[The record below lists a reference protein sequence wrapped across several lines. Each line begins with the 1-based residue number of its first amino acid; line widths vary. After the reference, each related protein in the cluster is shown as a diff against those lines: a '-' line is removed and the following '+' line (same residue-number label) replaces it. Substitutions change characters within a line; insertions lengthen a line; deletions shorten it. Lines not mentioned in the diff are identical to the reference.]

1 MKNRILIFS
10 FFVFAVIAMAVI
22 GSLLKA
28 RSDQAKKL
36 EIQSRDLVQF
46 SEEKDSIAQ
55 VLGDAT
61 SSIANVYNQVSN
73 VAGAVAVT
81 KTLENIDNLNYKNQ
95 VAGKLAAISE
105 VVTGYKQQMK
115 TAEDRINTLKQR
127 NSGFAQKLT
136 VLEETV
142 KKLKGTI
149 EEQEVRIAQLSSELD
164 LTRAERDKFKAEALA
179 KAKKLVEKEQELTER
194 TQALS
199 ETQNELYTAYFI
211 VGTTDELSKK
221 GYIEKKGSVLVFGG
235 TWKPSDS
242 LRVDESFTKID
253 TRKTMEIIMKSKF
266 YRVVSVHDPKLL
278 SPKPYEANNA
288 PYSLKIGNPGRFWA
302 QSKILIITED

>member
-1 MKNRILIFS
+1 MKNRTLIFT
-10 FFVFAVIAMAVI
+10 FFVFAVIALAII

-36 EIQSRDLVQF
+36 ETQSRELVAF
-46 SEEKDSIAQ
+46 SSEKDSIAQ

-105 VVTGYKQQMK
+105 VVSGYKSQMK
-115 TAEDRINTLKQR
+115 TAEDRINNLKQR

-149 EEQEVRIAQLSSELD
+149 EQQEIRIAQLSSELD
-164 LTRAERDKFKAEALA
+164 LTRAERDKFKAEALL
-179 KAKKLVEKEQELTER
+179 KAKKLLEKEVELTQ
-194 TQALS
+194 TQD
-199 ETQNELYTAYFI
+199 ELNTAYFI
-211 VGTTDELSKK
+211 VGTTDDLSKR
-221 GYIEKKGSVLVFGG
+221 GLIEKKGSVLIFGG
-235 TWKPSDS
+235 AWKPSDS
-242 LRVDESFTKID
+242 LKVDESFTKID
-253 TRKTMEIIMKSKF
+253 IRKTLELPMKSKF
-266 YRVVSVHDPKLL
+266 YRIVSSHDQKLL
-278 SPKPYEANNA
+278 RPQPNESQVTPYMI
-288 PYSLKIGNPGRFWA
+288 KISRPERFWS
-302 QSKILIITED
+302 QSKVLILTED